1 MKRKIFAI
9 ISSAVCLVSMCLLF
23 LPLDFSYIYM
33 AEILLSEFFIPLLIR
48 AEGFT
53 PRRLRRN
60 KGDETRLR
68 YLMRTTYLDLRR
80 GMLIVNCAMTKKKMA
95 LCMTILQTASL
106 LAFVVFAMNFYS
118 YFSFGWKLNL
128 ILYFVPQPFLLCVSL
143 KVFGF
148 GKRFVWLL
156 FGLIMASIFI
166 KSMFFSQFYFF
177 RRQHKENL
185 VDIRDYSFKDNYKI
199 LGLDRLKR
207 NNVAALSSEN
217 IDIIFDVLKESDWI
231 SEHYPYINF
240 DVKSLDRKQI
250 ERAIKYDFSLID
262 YYNLEEVD
270 VYKLRIPFKRQNVY
284 VYIPFGKFVLF
295 EEGLRDYRKYTS
307 HSPKR
312 LSSYCYLDLLIPF
325 YDIEWYT
332 ANMKN

>member
-1 MKRKIFAI
+1 MEENEYYKRANFLCEEIMKRKIFAI
-9 ISSAVCLVSMCLLF
+9 INIAVCLVSMCLLF

-33 AEILLSEFFIPLLIR
+33 AEILLSVFFISL
-48 AEGFT
+48 
-53 PRRLRRN
+53 
-60 KGDETRLR
+60 
-68 YLMRTTYLDLRR
+68 
-80 GMLIVNCAMTKKKMA
+80 LIVNRAMTKNKTA

-106 LAFVVFAMNFYS
+106 FAFVVFAMNSYS

-128 ILYFVPQPFLLCVSL
+128 ILYFVPQAFLLCVSL

-156 FGLIMASIFI
+156 FDLIMASISI
-166 KSMFFSQFYFF
+166 KSIFFSQFYFF
-177 RRQHKENL
+177 RRQHKETL
-185 VDIRDYSFKDNYKI
+185 EDIRDYSFKDNYKV
-199 LGLDRLKR
+199 LGLARLKR
-207 NNVAALSSEN
+207 SNVAALSSEN

-240 DVKSLDRKQI
+240 DVKSLDRRQI
-250 ERAIKYDFSLID
+250 ERAIEYDFSLID

-270 VYKLRIPFKRQNVY
+270 VYKLRIPSKSQNVY

-312 LSSYCYLDLLIPF
+312 LSSYCYSDLLIPF